1 MWGERFRVFFIVVEK
16 SKDRFRRPVK
26 EFLTLIK
33 HLYGGG
39 QLPWVI
45 PPRFFKN
52 CRNKCLVISCSVTIT
67 KYIAFQFTR
76 SLTELHHLLHTI
88 RDKTAFC
95 CIQTR
100 VSSRNAFITCR
111 GRQEEP
117 AEYSWWAAVYKLYS
131 EVVFRV
137 LVMQQY
143 LFDSKTHV
151 FNSGVHVMF

>member
-1 MWGERFRVFFIVVEK
+1 MK
-16 SKDRFRRPVK
+16 SAIFWRYNRQYDLIGNIISGVIGNIISDVIGNIIGNVIGTIISYVRREIPGILYCCWEVK
-26 EFLTLIK
+26 RSLWTSGKRILDLIK

-100 VSSRNAFITCR
+100 VSSRNA
-111 GRQEEP
+111 
-117 AEYSWWAAVYKLYS
+117 L
-131 EVVFRV
+131 
-137 LVMQQY
+137 
-143 LFDSKTHV
+143 
-151 FNSGVHVMF
+151 